1 MRKLW
6 TAVVGAIVASIAVA
20 GIALAENIY
29 DVPKALVGA
38 SPHAKGSLKKPVPA
52 KLKFGFTVGDTEN
65 LRPEV
70 VREYRIAAEGLQSYP
85 DARPTCTWEQAN
97 KPIKIDSA
105 CNKAIVGKGTID
117 NLAGAAPIDPV
128 TGKPDRTAKVPCAVK
143 LTQIN
148 ISNGDP
154 RYPKTVSQIRKQGGM
169 AIRIDTDPPAC
180 PIPIHQALAAPF
192 YDVKLEGI
200 STAELRFTVPDGL
213 AHPGTLANAVVKVT
227 TTIDKKKGKV
237 KVKGK
242 KRTVGFYS
250 LVGRKGKTRTTRVT
264 FIDESGVKKTAT
276 QKK

>member
-6 TAVVGAIVASIAVA
+6 TAVVGAIVLSIAVA
-20 GIALAENIY
+20 GIAIAENTY

-38 SPHAKGSLKKPVPA
+38 SPNAKGSLKKPVPA

-70 VREYRIAAEGLQSYP
+70 VRQYRIAAEGLQSYP
-85 DARPTCTWEQAN
+85 NARPTCTWEQAN

-117 NLAGAAPIDPV
+117 NLAGATTVD
-128 TGKPDRTAKVPCAVK
+128 GKPDRTGKVPCVVK

-213 AHPGTLANAVVKVT
+213 AHPGGALSNAVIKVT

-237 KVKGK
+237 KVRGK

-250 LVGRKGKTRTTRVT
+250 LVGRKGKKRTTRVT

-276 QKK
+276 QEK